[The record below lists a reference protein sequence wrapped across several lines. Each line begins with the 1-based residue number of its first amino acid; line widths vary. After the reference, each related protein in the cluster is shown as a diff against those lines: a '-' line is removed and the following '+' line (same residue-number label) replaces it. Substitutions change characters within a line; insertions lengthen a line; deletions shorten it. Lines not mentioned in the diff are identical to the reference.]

1 MKYLF
6 FVFILLLS
14 SIEGKAQAYEMID
27 SVRIRGQIFSAMVQ
41 DGDTL
46 ILAQLDDVSLTSLR
60 DFKSR
65 DEYLRY
71 LKYKRY
77 AAVVYPYAKDAIGIL
92 KKVEERTQDMKRSK
106 RKKYIKHTYK
116 QLENNFKKQ
125 LKKLSKTQ
133 GKILVKMIE
142 KEMDDSFYNIIKDKR
157 GRFTAAYWHQFG
169 KMFGYNLKEGYIEGE
184 DIIMDAV
191 LRDFDISFDKDSSNK
206 ILSK

>member
-1 MKYLF
+1 MKYIFYSVLF
-6 FVFILLLS
+6 FFLS
-14 SIEGKAQAYEMID
+14 FVSNAQDYEMID

-46 ILAQLDDVSLTSLR
+46 ILARLDDVSLTSLR
-60 DFKSR
+60 DFNSR

-142 KEMDDSFYNIIKDKR
+142 KEMDDSFYNIIREKR

-169 KMFGYNLKEGYIEGE
+169 KLFNYNLKEGYREG
-184 DIIMDAV
+184 DDLIMDAV
-191 LRDFDISFDKDSSNK
+191 LKDFDISFDDDSSRK